1 MKLNSDS
8 LFATLKAQRRE
19 AAAESVFQAAEEVI
33 VTKGLEGATMQ
44 EIARRAGC
52 AAGTLYLYFRNKDEL
67 IRLLVDR
74 HMQRLES
81 VFKETLSKATEDG
94 LERLRLGLKV
104 SLEYCHAHQLVL
116 RVFFS
121 TLSGSTDIESHL
133 KGAAREAYS
142 RMKQLDIDSMQRAQR
157 ARQVRGDIPAEEL
170 VEMMYG
176 LFNAAI
182 TRWCLRGQTPDATT
196 QMKLVWGFLAG
207 GLGIPAESGQGQ
219 LVSAAQVV
227 KG

>member
-8 LFATLKAQRRE
+8 LFATLKAQGRE
-19 AAAESVFQAAEEVI
+19 AAAELVFQAAEEVI
-33 VTKGLEGATMQ
+33 VAKGLEGATMQ

-52 AAGTLYLYFRNKDEL
+52 AAGTLYLYFRNKEEL
-67 IRLLVDR
+67 VNSLLDR
-74 HMQRLES
+74 HMHGLEA
-81 VFKETLSKATEDG
+81 VFRSAVDGTEDG
-94 LERLRLGLKV
+94 LERLRSGIKV

-121 TLSGSTDIESHL
+121 SLTGSADMESHL

-142 RMKQLDIDSMQRAQR
+142 RMKQLDIASMQRAQKDLK
-157 ARQVRGDIPAEEL
+157 VRSDIPAEEL
-170 VEMMYG
+170 VELMYG
-176 LFNAAI
+176 LYNAAV
-182 TRWCLRGQTPDATT
+182 TRWCLRGPAPGLAM

-207 GLGIPAESGQGQ
+207 GLGIPEGCGQEQ
-219 LVSAAQVV
+219 VASATQTV

>member
-1 MKLNSDS
+1 MKMNSDS

-33 VTKGLEGATMQ
+33 VFKGLEGATMQ

-52 AAGTLYLYFRNKDEL
+52 AAGTLYLYFRNKEEL
-67 IRLLVDR
+67 LNLLIDR
-74 HMQRLES
+74 HMQRLET
-81 VFKETLSKATEDG
+81 VFRKAIGGTEDG
-94 LERLRLGLKV
+94 LERLRSGIAV

-121 TLSGSTDIESHL
+121 SLTGSADVESHL

-142 RMKQLDIDSMQRAQR
+142 RMKQLDIESMRRAQR
-157 ARQVRGDIPAEEL
+157 DRQVRSDIPAEEL
-170 VEMMYG
+170 VELMYG
-176 LFNAAI
+176 LYNAAV
-182 TRWCLRGQTPDATT
+182 TRWCLRGPAPDIAT

-207 GLGIPAESGQGQ
+207 GLGIAEGCGQAQAG
-219 LVSAAQVV
+219 SAPRTAE
-227 KG
+227 G

>member
-33 VTKGLEGATMQ
+33 VAKGLEGATMQ

-52 AAGTLYLYFRNKDEL
+52 AAGTLYLYFRNKEEL
-67 IRLLVDR
+67 VNLLLDR
-74 HMQRLES
+74 HMQRLEIA
-81 VFKETLSKATEDG
+81 FKETVCKTTENG
-94 LERLRLGLKV
+94 LERLRMGLNV

-116 RVFFS
+116 RVFIS
-121 TLSGSTDIESHL
+121 NLSSSPDVEAHL

-142 RMKQLDIDSMQRAQR
+142 RMKQLDIESMQYAQR
-157 ARQVRGDIPAEEL
+157 ARQIRSDIPAEEL

-176 LFNAAI
+176 LFNAAV
-182 TRWCLRGQTPDATT
+182 TRWCLRGQAPDSAT

-207 GLGIPAESGQGQ
+207 GLGISEECVQEQ
-219 LVSAAQVV
+219 LVSATKVAP
-227 KG
+227 

>member
-33 VTKGLEGATMQ
+33 VAKGLEGATMQ

-52 AAGTLYLYFRNKDEL
+52 AAGTLYLYFRNKEDL
-67 IRLLVDR
+67 IRLLLDR
-74 HMQRLES
+74 HMQRLEV
-81 VFKETLSKATEDG
+81 VFKDSVGKTEDG
-94 LERLRLGLKV
+94 LERLRLGLKA
-104 SLEYCHAHQLVL
+104 SLDYCHAHQLVL

-121 TLSGSTDIESHL
+121 NLTGSADVEAHL
-133 KGAAREAYS
+133 KGAALEAYS
-142 RMKQLDIDSMQRAQR
+142 RMKQVDIDSMQRAQE
-157 ARQVRGDIPAEEL
+157 ARQVRGDIPADEL

-182 TRWCLRGQTPDATT
+182 TRWCLRGQAPDSAT

-207 GLGIPAESGQGQ
+207 GLGISEGCEQGQ
-219 LVSAAQVV
+219 LAPATQEV